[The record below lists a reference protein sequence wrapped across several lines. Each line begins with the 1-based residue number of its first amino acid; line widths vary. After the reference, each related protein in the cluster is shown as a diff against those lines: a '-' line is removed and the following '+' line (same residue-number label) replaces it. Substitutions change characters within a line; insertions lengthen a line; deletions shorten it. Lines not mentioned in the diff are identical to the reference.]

1 MNEIGKLIEETLN
14 IDEIKSK
21 CMIDYTE
28 SYNKRAQRTLCL
40 AQIINYCILFRS
52 NDGIVDYINTEN
64 KKDFLIKKIA
74 FLLNIDN
81 ENIEAK
87 FDEIL
92 KFTYFNFFVDGFIFH
107 ATNSLF
113 GNQMITNGF
122 SERNND
128 EEKSDIVHINQILQK
143 SGKLTPFK
151 FVFFDLSHDY
161 TGLFCNSNPLLITDY
176 CYGPEWFR
184 LFCGE
189 APVYDQLVDYKKEK
203 GFRNKNYDDAL
214 ECVKKLIEYHN
225 LPDNDAKEVLDFFNK
240 YWNKFKDATPMVILI
255 PTKMV
260 FDNDTMLNAIKKNL
274 DGCNIDHI
282 FDIISSGKS
291 LLYDNFCVKNSIDNT
306 NLSYFSLEQIMLAE
320 VNKFNFGRINKISLD
335 DSFMES
341 VVHRTKIGEQLN
353 FGESEVEEV
362 QNDTIT
368 FENENVDEQ
377 DIFVEQKNP
386 FNANGPV
393 YAFTNEALNQFM
405 SNYDFS
411 GKTVLSSLGSGDF
424 ALNAYLLGAKSV
436 ESFDINQY
444 TYYFYQLKKALIMRY
459 DYEEF
464 CELVKNPTNIFK
476 QFDDYK
482 PLLDSESRLFF
493 EKILKIYGDDIK
505 GLLDKMY
512 IDKVEEK
519 NQWNE
524 SNTFDSTEELF
535 LIAKYKNY
543 YLHSSENYDSLR
555 KRIASNPNEA
565 FYFKDLYQF
574 TPPKKYDIVY
584 LSNIGDYCKSE
595 EEFKMFVEDI
605 KAKYLNEN
613 GIIIIVS
620 ITNHIYMN
628 SEEAERTK
636 MDWDD
641 MEKFNAIHK
650 GVAELPLSN
659 LGIQNVY
666 TTYPYQIKEQHYRR

>member
-1 MNEIGKLIEETLN
+1 MDEIEINQFGIEITRKCNMQCDFCMRGKSQNVEINDEIINEIFDSLSKFEKVHIGSINLTGGEPFLAPEKLIKVINELMKRNIKVDWLSITTNGSIFDEYITYALNLMNEYAEFGVTLRISADPHHVINKDKLNANIEKFKKAFKGKLEVQVDVPFILPSGYDNKNNTPPN
-14 IDEIKSK
+14 HDEFISYYDGQKVYVPLMFITSK
-21 CMIDYTE
+21 GT
-28 SYNKRAQRTLCL
+28 
-40 AQIINYCILFRS
+40 
-52 NDGIVDYINTEN
+52 
-64 KKDFLIKKIA
+64 
-74 FLLNIDN
+74 
-81 ENIEAK
+81 
-87 FDEIL
+87 
-92 KFTYFNFFVDGFIFH
+92 
-107 ATNSLF
+107 
-113 GNQMITNGF
+113 
-122 SERNND
+122 
-128 EEKSDIVHINQILQK
+128 
-143 SGKLTPFK
+143 
-151 FVFFDLSHDY
+151 
-161 TGLFCNSNPLLITDY
+161 ITDTCDY
-176 CYGPEWFR
+176 SYE
-184 LFCGE
+184 
-189 APVYDQLVDYKKEK
+189 QVD
-203 GFRNKNYDDAL
+203 
-214 ECVKKLIEYHN
+214 
-225 LPDNDAKEVLDFFNK
+225 
-240 YWNKFKDATPMVILI
+240 
-255 PTKMV
+255 
-260 FDNDTMLNAIKKNL
+260 
-274 DGCNIDHI
+274 
-282 FDIISSGKS
+282 
-291 LLYDNFCVKNSIDNT
+291 
-306 NLSYFSLEQIMLAE
+306 
-320 VNKFNFGRINKISLD
+320 KFNFGRINNISLD
-335 DSFMES
+335 DSFMER
-341 VVHRTKIGEQLN
+341 VVHKTKIGEQLN
-353 FGESEVEEV
+353 FGESKVEEV
-362 QNDTIT
+362 KNDTIT
-368 FENENVDEQ
+368 LENENVDEQ

-464 CELVKNPTNIFK
+464 CELVKNPTKIFK

-482 PLLDSESRLFF
+482 QLLDSDSRLFF
-493 EKILKIYGDDIK
+493 EKILKIYGNDIK

-524 SNTFDSTEELF
+524 SNAFDSTEELF

-543 YLHSSENYDSLR
+543 YLHSSENYDSLK
-555 KRIASNPNEA
+555 KRISSNPNET

-605 KAKYLNEN
+605 KEKYLNEN